1 MTQERNTKTL
11 IKKVRKIEIKTR
23 GLTDQIFSGDYHS
36 AFKGQGMSFSEV
48 RNYQFGDDVRS
59 IDWNVTARTGE
70 PHIKVFEEER
80 ELTVIL
86 MVDISPSV
94 FTGMQR
100 SHHELMAE
108 LCAVIAFSAAQNND
122 KVGLLLFSDEV
133 ELFIPPAKGKKH
145 ILRIIRE
152 VLVRESSSG
161 RTRIG
166 NALKHLSN
174 IIHKRSIVFL
184 MSDFFSEPFQKP
196 LNVVSR
202 RHDLI
207 AMHIR
212 SEFEKGHF
220 PKGIYQ
226 FQNAEDGTKME
237 LDASDERQM
246 EQWIQ
251 HFEHHTQKIKDQF
264 RKQGAEMID
273 LFADEA
279 YITRLHQFFSSRKK

>member
-1 MTQERNTKTL
+1 MKKRDTKEL

-23 GLTDQIFSGDYHS
+23 GLTDQIFSGDYQS

-80 ELTVIL
+80 ELTVIM

-94 FTGMQR
+94 FTGMR
-100 SHHELMAE
+100 KSHHELMAE
-108 LCAVIAFSAAQNND
+108 LCAIIAFSAVQNND
-122 KVGLLLFSDEV
+122 KVGLLLFGEKV

-152 VLVRESSSG
+152 VLVQESKSG
-161 RTRIG
+161 HTDIG
-166 NALKHLSN
+166 QALKHLSN

-184 MSDFFSEPFQKP
+184 MSDFFSEPYQKP
-196 LNVVSR
+196 LNVISR

-226 FQNAEDGTKME
+226 FQDAETNRLME
-237 LDASDERQM
+237 LDAADK
-246 EQWIQ
+246 EQLNNWITYFDQ
-251 HFEHHTQKIKDQF
+251 HTENIKNQF
-264 RKQGAEMID
+264 RRQGSDMID
-273 LFADEA
+273 LYADEP
-279 YITRLHQFFSSRKK
+279 YIKRLHQFFSSRKK